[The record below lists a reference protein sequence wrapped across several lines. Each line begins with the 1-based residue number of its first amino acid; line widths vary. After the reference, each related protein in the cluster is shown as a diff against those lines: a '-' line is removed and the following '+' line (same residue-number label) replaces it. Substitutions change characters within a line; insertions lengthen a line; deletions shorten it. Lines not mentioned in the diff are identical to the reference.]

1 MADYGDPVKFPRTV
15 FGSLQ
20 NVTLMQ
26 PFQNGC
32 IISPKECKAGQK
44 KKNYFEGAAVAVR
57 LEAKPNKMLWVIGFK
72 SLCWQA
78 LDFI

>member
-44 KKNYFEGAAVAVR
+44 KKKLLRRCRSSRAVGG
-57 LEAKPNKMLWVIGFK
+57 EA
-72 SLCWQA
+72 Q
-78 LDFI
+78 